1 MSHLE
6 YNVKAK
12 FVYTKLLP
20 LVREATRS
28 AVESVNYEVLEDD
41 ETVVLHCTDGA
52 QLSVNVTGDSLLELA
67 GDVLE
72 HLEEALHA

>member
-20 LVREATRS
+20 LVKESTRDAVCSLSYEAR
-28 AVESVNYEVLEDD
+28 EDD
-41 ETVVLHCTDGA
+41 EMVVIYFANGA
-52 QLSVNVTGDSLLELA
+52 ETWVDVTGDDLLELA
-67 GDVLE
+67 KDVLE
-72 HLEEALHA
+72 GAV